1 MKHAAVHSKTRQKAT
16 KSVSATPPGP
26 IASGQEVI
34 DVHLRENIEP
44 GRRLAM
50 VADAAYFYAEHRSFE
65 PGHELEDWLAA
76 ESQIDAALRLSEMQ
90 AAARTAGG

>member
-1 MKHAAVHSKTRQKAT
+1 MKHVAVHGKTPQKAA
-16 KSVSATPPGP
+16 KSVSAAPPGP
-26 IASGQEVI
+26 IASGQKVI
-34 DVHLRENIEP
+34 DVHLRENIDP

-50 VADAAYFYAEHRSFE
+50 VADAAYFYAEHRGFE

-90 AAARTAGG
+90 AATRTDG